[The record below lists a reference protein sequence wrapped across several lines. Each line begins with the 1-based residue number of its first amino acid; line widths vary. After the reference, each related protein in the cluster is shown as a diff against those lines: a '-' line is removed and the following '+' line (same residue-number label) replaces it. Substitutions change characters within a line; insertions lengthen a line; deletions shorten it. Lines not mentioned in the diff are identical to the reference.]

1 MQVAS
6 TALTQATRIHLD
18 NISNLVPKEGV
29 VIKGYFY
36 PDVMS
41 KAYFKNNTQ
50 PMDAGQQCTEDARRK
65 EGWAGGVVK
74 ICV

>member
-1 MQVAS
+1 M
-6 TALTQATRIHLD
+6 
-18 NISNLVPKEGV
+18 
-29 VIKGYFY
+29 GYFY

-65 EGWAGGVVK
+65 EGWAGCVVK